1 MRLFNLLILSKQFF
15 IKIFVNK
22 KDEGEIFL
30 TLYKH
35 RKNEGNTN
43 SIDIKYKIG
52 NFVRISKI
60 KKTFEKGYT
69 PN

>member
-1 MRLFNLLILSKQFF
+1 MKRIQIQLIL
-15 IKIFVNK
+15 
-22 KDEGEIFL
+22 
-30 TLYKH
+30 
-35 RKNEGNTN
+35 NT
-43 SIDIKYKIG
+43 KIG

>member
-1 MRLFNLLILSKQFF
+1 MKPNQ
-15 IKIFVNK
+15 VNK
-22 KDEGEIFL
+22 IDEGEIFL

-69 PN
+69 PNWTREFKIDL